1 MFSQVP
7 QHWYNDDNNSS
18 IIDPIEMVN
27 KGMWKWAIEH
37 VKQIK
42 PIETRRLLGTEIR
55 RSLVE
60 ASNGMVSVTE
70 DNIKN

>member
-1 MFSQVP
+1 
-7 QHWYNDDNNSS
+7 
-18 IIDPIEMVN
+18 
-27 KGMWKWAIEH
+27 MWKWAIEY

-42 PIETRRLLGTEIR
+42 PIETRRLRGTEIR

-70 DNIKN
+70 DKY